1 MINAQFLKIKV
12 LLSLKSSCL
21 LFIDNGDCPSTEKFV
36 LLCCCR
42 DIALSH
48 IFSPFGLNLFK
59 RDDVFGSEGVRVLE
73 DCCRCREDWAS
84 ILVGKVVFILSQQ
97 SQEFDPIE
105 S

>member
-1 MINAQFLKIKV
+1 MVTALVLKN
-12 LLSLKSSCL
+12 LSYYAAVETLP
-21 LFIDNGDCPSTEKFV
+21 CPIF
-36 LLCCCR
+36 
-42 DIALSH
+42 
-48 IFSPFGLNLFK
+48 FSPFGLNLFK